1 VGRGFSRGE
10 SELTRPDRR
19 IKAAAGAGWSTNG
32 IEPHARSQGCQT
44 ASSLQLSG
52 RIYYYSTKD
61 SLFTFL
67 AVKLELIDRLAVKV
81 DN

>member
-1 VGRGFSRGE
+1 VS
-10 SELTRPDRR
+10 SRPDRR
-19 IKAAAGAGWSTNG
+19 IKAAGRGVLAGARAAC
-32 IEPHARSQGCQT
+32 IARSQGCQT

-52 RIYYYSTKD
+52 RIYYYSCTKD

-67 AVKLELIDRLAVKV
+67 AVKLELIDRLCTAKV